1 MDLSLVI
8 TGALVG
14 FSIIVAMVTYRQSVR
29 PLERLEKIASTVR
42 DTKNYDMRVD
52 NTSTNEIGRVASA
65 FDGMLAELA
74 AARERERFEQ
84 SELARV
90 TRLTTMGVMTASIA
104 HEINQPL
111 AAIVSSGNA
120 AQRWLSNATPDLAEV
135 RKLLQNIVE
144 SGHRASQIIYSVRA
158 MFKKEGQEKDWIDVN
173 DLVNDVFV
181 LIQSKIQKE
190 AIPVRTDLRPDIPPV
205 LIGRTQL
212 QQVVMNLIANA
223 IEAMSAVNDRE
234 KQLVI
239 ETAVHE
245 PASVLISV
253 KDTGTG
259 IDPDNLD
266 RIFEAFFTTKSDGM
280 GMGLS
285 ICRSIVEG
293 CGGRLWASRGET
305 CGSAFSS
312 LFQRLKRH
320 GARRGRCKNPLRPKL
335 KQTLAHVRRGSVSE
349 VVLNQYNVR
358 FDLRNGQ
365 ITDIAARRLCADFVA
380 ELRCRLFRSVIPSL

>member
-1 MDLSLVI
+1 
-8 TGALVG
+8 
-14 FSIIVAMVTYRQSVR
+14 
-29 PLERLEKIASTVR
+29 
-42 DTKNYDMRVD
+42 
-52 NTSTNEIGRVASA
+52 
-65 FDGMLAELA
+65 MLAELA

-111 AAIVSSGNA
+111 TAIVSSGNA
-120 AQRWLSNATPDLAEV
+120 ARRWLSHETPDLAEV

-144 SGHRASQIIYSVRA
+144 SGHRASQIIYSVRG

-173 DLVNDVFV
+173 DLVNDVLV

-190 AIPVRTDLRPDIPPV
+190 AISVRTDLGPDIPPV
-205 LIGRTQL
+205 LAGRTQL
-212 QQVVMNLIANA
+212 QQVLMNLIANA
-223 IEAMSAVNDRE
+223 IDAMSTVKGRE

-259 IDPDNLD
+259 IDPENLD

-293 CGGRLWASRGET
+293 CGGHLWASRGET
-305 CGSAFSS
+305 CGSVFFITLPTAEAS
-312 LFQRLKRH
+312 
-320 GARRGRCKNPLRPKL
+320 RRAPMAMPEES
-335 KQTLAHVRRGSVSE
+335 T
-349 VVLNQYNVR
+349 
-358 FDLRNGQ
+358 
-365 ITDIAARRLCADFVA
+365 
-380 ELRCRLFRSVIPSL
+380 